1 MEPVR
6 QSERSISDPGTKLQ
20 RNDST
25 PNEPRRGKRKVRRTA
40 GAVTQ
45 STSSSEV
52 AQTISLDHCNAQYA
66 AQIYDEPAM
75 IGSNR
80 GSFESSERPTP
91 FPKIEDELSA
101 QEKEQKEGSKP
112 KRLRDGHK
120 RSTSGSV
127 LSRFAFLRTN
137 SDQQDKSDSVDR
149 DGSDTITHAHGRG
162 AMAEAQAQTK
172 RKRKG
177 SLRKTV
183 LGKGRDRKNSDKKS
197 PLSSTPDSATLTK
210 TTTRSPGDA
219 EAPALL
225 TPRASQE
232 PSSSPAS
239 PDSPPWSFRTL
250 SRVSI
255 PSIRSSIASI
265 EPASSATSITS
276 PTMPTDASTD
286 DEELVLPPRM
296 SALRK
301 MPSSTSSSFGDSYFP
316 IQDPVRR
323 MFASRT
329 RSPLATQPQSIAGTP
344 PEEEGWDY
352 SETAFWGYVILVV
365 TWIVFVVGM
374 GSCFDIWSW
383 AWDVGETPY
392 APPEL
397 EDDPTLPIV
406 GYYPALLVL
415 TCVMAWVWVVVA
427 WVGMK
432 YFRHADFKGDDG

>member
-1 MEPVR
+1 M
-6 QSERSISDPGTKLQ
+6 
-20 RNDST
+20 N
-25 PNEPRRGKRKVRRTA
+25 
-40 GAVTQ
+40 
-45 STSSSEV
+45 
-52 AQTISLDHCNAQYA
+52 
-66 AQIYDEPAM
+66 
-75 IGSNR
+75 GSKR
-80 GSFESSERPTP
+80 GSFESSEKPTP
-91 FPKIEDELSA
+91 FPKLEDELSP
-101 QEKEQKEGSKP
+101 QDKEPKEGSKP
-112 KRLRDGHK
+112 KRVRDGHK
-120 RSTSGSV
+120 RSTSGNI
-127 LSRFAFLRTN
+127 LSRFTFLRTN
-137 SDQQDKSDSVDR
+137 SDQDKSDTVDR
-149 DGSDTITHAHGRG
+149 DGPDTITSRHGRG
-162 AMAEAQAQTK
+162 AMVEAQAQTK

-197 PLSSTPDSATLTK
+197 PLSSADSP
-210 TTTRSPGDA
+210 TTRSPD
-219 EAPALL
+219 EEPAPP
-225 TPRASQE
+225 TPRASHE
-232 PSSSPAS
+232 PSSPAS

-265 EPASSATSITS
+265 EPASSTTSITS

-286 DEELVLPPRM
+286 DEELVLPRM
-296 SALRK
+296 PALRK
-301 MPSSTSSSFGDSYFP
+301 IPSSTSSFGDSYFP

-344 PEEEGWDY
+344 PDEEGWDY
-352 SETAFWGYVILVV
+352 SETAFWGYVILIV

-374 GSCFDIWSW
+374 GSCFDTWSW